1 MKSLQVPRS
10 RRMAVAATALLGLAL
25 AGCAHASPGVVA
37 YVGDDAIPQ
46 RAVDAAVA
54 GVSST
59 LQEGQTVSA
68 EAVVNAMIQGKLAEQ
83 IAADKRIAIT
93 DAERNA
99 ALQGSN
105 LEGLVA
111 VPAAKE
117 IVYDLADQRIVSQKI
132 GGEAAYLKEIQ
143 GRSVK
148 LNPRYGVLDPA
159 QKTIVTGQSG
169 SLSQPA
175 AEPTP

>member
-1 MKSLQVPRS
+1 
-10 RRMAVAATALLGLAL
+10 MAVAATALLGLAL

-37 YVGDDAIPQ
+37 YVGDDAITQ
-46 RAVDAAVA
+46 SAVDAAVA

-59 LQEGQTVSA
+59 LQQGQTVSA

-83 IAADKRIAIT
+83 IAAEKQIAIT
-93 DAERNA
+93 DAERDA

-111 VPAAKE
+111 VPGARE
-117 IVYDLADQRIVSQKI
+117 VVYDLADQRIVSQKI
-132 GGEAAYLKEIQ
+132 GGEDAYLKEIQ
-143 GRSVK
+143 RRSVT

-169 SLSQPA
+169 SLSKPA
-175 AEPTP
+175 GEPTP

>member
-1 MKSLQVPRS
+1 
-10 RRMAVAATALLGLAL
+10 MAVAATALLGLAL
-25 AGCAHASPGVVA
+25 AGCSHASPGVVA
-37 YVGDDAIPQ
+37 YVGDDAITQ
-46 RAVDAAVA
+46 SAVDAAVA

-59 LQEGQTVSA
+59 LQQGQTVSA

-83 IAADKRIAIT
+83 IAAEKQIAIT
-93 DAERNA
+93 DAERDA

-111 VPAAKE
+111 VPAARE
-117 IVYDLADQRIVSQKI
+117 VVYDLADQRIVSQKI
-132 GGEAAYLKEIQ
+132 GGDAYLKEIQ
-143 GRSVK
+143 RRSVT
-148 LNPRYGVLDPA
+148 LNPRFGVLDPA

-169 SLSQPA
+169 SLSKPA

>member
-1 MKSLQVPRS
+1 MKSLPVPRS
-10 RRMAVAATALLGLAL
+10 RRMAAAATALLGLAL
-25 AGCAHASPGVVA
+25 AGCSHASPGVVA
-37 YVGDDAIPQ
+37 YVGDDAITQ
-46 RAVDAAVA
+46 SAVDAAVA

-59 LQEGQTVSA
+59 LQQGQTVSA

-83 IAADKRIAIT
+83 IAAEKQIAIT
-93 DAERNA
+93 DAERDA

-111 VPAAKE
+111 VPAARE
-117 IVYDLADQRIVSQKI
+117 VVYDLADQRIVSQKI
-132 GGEAAYLKEIQ
+132 GGDAYLKEIQ
-143 GRSVK
+143 RRSVT
-148 LNPRYGVLDPA
+148 LNPRFGVLDPA

-169 SLSQPA
+169 SLSKPA

>member
-1 MKSLQVPRS
+1 
-10 RRMAVAATALLGLAL
+10 
-25 AGCAHASPGVVA
+25 VA
-37 YVGDDAIPQ
+37 YVGDDAITQ
-46 RAVDAAVA
+46 SAVDAAVA

-59 LQEGQTVSA
+59 LQQGQTVSA

-83 IAADKRIAIT
+83 IAAEKQIAIT
-93 DAERNA
+93 DAERDA

-111 VPAAKE
+111 VPAARE
-117 IVYDLADQRIVSQKI
+117 VVYDLADQRIVSQKI
-132 GGEAAYLKEIQ
+132 GGDAYLKEIQ
-143 GRSVK
+143 RRSVT
-148 LNPRYGVLDPA
+148 LNPRFGVLDPA

-169 SLSQPA
+169 SLSKPA

>member
-1 MKSLQVPRS
+1 
-10 RRMAVAATALLGLAL
+10 MAAAATALLGLAL
-25 AGCAHASPGVVA
+25 AGCSHASPGVVA
-37 YVGDDAIPQ
+37 YVGDDAITQ
-46 RAVDAAVA
+46 SAVDAAVA

-59 LQEGQTVSA
+59 LQQGQTVSA

-83 IAADKRIAIT
+83 IAAEKQIAIT
-93 DAERNA
+93 DAERDA

-111 VPAAKE
+111 VPAARE
-117 IVYDLADQRIVSQKI
+117 VVYDLADQRIVSQKI
-132 GGEAAYLKEIQ
+132 GGDAYLKEIQ
-143 GRSVK
+143 RRSVT
-148 LNPRYGVLDPA
+148 LNPRFGVLDPA

-169 SLSQPA
+169 SLSKPA